1 MRAMRTS
8 AFLFLVSCAAA
19 KAAEPPA
26 AVVIVPAQPDT
37 TAEPPKPVVIA
48 PELTTPER
56 EELPP
61 LWTLDAPNVPH
72 LGFFEAL
79 QRGRTAR
86 DHWKKLASPASD
98 DPARKAWFVQVATIA
113 DEASRYYAAAFHAAD
128 ASGQQRV
135 DAIAEA
141 AELDAS
147 IARKLDEL
155 GLNKMPDAWRTE
167 PAIRS
172 TFEDVAD
179 GPARRW
185 RDESRALAKHCVEVS
200 KASHVSADA
209 VARCTVLRSTTG
221 AKLAKGDAAPCGCA
235 PGDPLCSASL
245 GGWCKE

>member
-1 MRAMRTS
+1 MRRLAVV
-8 AFLFLVSCAAA
+8 LLSCASCAEA
-19 KAAEPPA
+19 KSTEPPP
-26 AVVIVPAQPDT
+26 AVVIVAAPPPAVPEAPKV
-37 TAEPPKPVVIA
+37 AEVVVPPA
-48 PELTTPER
+48 PER

-79 QRGRTAR
+79 QRARIAR
-86 DHWKKLASPASD
+86 DHWKKLVPPASD
-98 DPARKAWFVQVATIA
+98 EPARKAWFVQVATIA
-113 DEASRYYAAAFHAAD
+113 DEASRYYASAFHSAD
-128 ASGQQRV
+128 ASGPQRV

-141 AELDAS
+141 AELDAA

-155 GLNKMPDAWRTE
+155 GLDKMPDGWRTE

-200 KASHVSADA
+200 KSSHLSADA
-209 VARCTVLRSTTG
+209 VTRCTVLRSTTG
-221 AKLAKGDAAPCGCA
+221 AKLAKGDASPCGCS